1 MAKLIL
7 LDIDG
12 TLRDERFGVPES
24 IPKVLKLCKK
34 QHYNVGIC
42 TGRGVGMIQ
51 EDVKKLNI
59 QTLIAG
65 GGSYIAHG
73 GVIIKDESFDWRKIE
88 KIWNSILINETQI
101 ACSLESQDKIFMN
114 QSAVNILSEMNR
126 RKCERLTNEQRQYFE
141 QQQTIIYE
149 NNFKQFLARFYPIHK
164 ICLWCQPEDFQIVKD
179 IFGEEHIVLAQK
191 GRWEQYHYYEI
202 IKKGSN
208 KGNAIEE
215 LCRYM
220 EIAQKDTIA
229 FGDGKNDID
238 MFKSSGVGVA
248 MKNSDS
254 ELLIFADSVCE
265 TPMEDGI
272 YKELKRRS
280 LI

>member
-65 GGSYIAHG
+65 GGSYIAHE

-114 QSAVNILSEMNR
+114 QSAVNILS
-126 RKCERLTNEQRQYFE
+126 
-141 QQQTIIYE
+141 
-149 NNFKQFLARFYPIHK
+149 
-164 ICLWCQPEDFQIVKD
+164 
-179 IFGEEHIVLAQK
+179 
-191 GRWEQYHYYEI
+191 
-202 IKKGSN
+202 
-208 KGNAIEE
+208 
-215 LCRYM
+215 
-220 EIAQKDTIA
+220 
-229 FGDGKNDID
+229 
-238 MFKSSGVGVA
+238 
-248 MKNSDS
+248 
-254 ELLIFADSVCE
+254 
-265 TPMEDGI
+265 
-272 YKELKRRS
+272 
-280 LI
+280 

>member
-1 MAKLIL
+1 MTKLIL

-24 IPKVLKLCKK
+24 IPKVLNLCKK
-34 QHYNVGIC
+34 QHYNVGLC

-51 EDVKKLNI
+51 EDVRRLKI
-59 QTLIAG
+59 QTVIAG
-65 GGSYIAHG
+65 GGSYISHK
-73 GVIIKDESFDWRKIE
+73 GVIIKNESFDWNSIE
-88 KIWNSILINETQI
+88 QVWNSILINETQV
-101 ACSLESQDKIFMN
+101 ACSLESNEEIFMN
-114 QSAVNILSEMNR
+114 QGGADILNEMNR
-126 RKCERLTNEQRQYFE
+126 RKCERLTNEQRQYFK
-141 QQQTIIYE
+141 QGQAIIYE
-149 NNFKQFLARFYPIHK
+149 NNFKQFHAQLYPIHK
-164 ICLWCQPEDFQIVKD
+164 ICLWCQPDKFQEIKN
-179 IFGEEHIVLAQK
+179 ILGEQNVALAQ
-191 GRWEQYHYYEI
+191 GGNWEHYYYYEI

-220 EIAQKDTIA
+220 GIDPKDTIA

-238 MFKSSGVGVA
+238 MFKSSGIGVA
-248 MKNSDS
+248 MRNSDS
-254 ELLIFADSVCE
+254 ELVAFADSVCE

>member
-34 QHYNVGIC
+34 RHHKIGLC
-42 TGRGVGMIQ
+42 TGRGIGMIQ
-51 EDVKKLNI
+51 DDVKKLNI
-59 QTLIAG
+59 ETLIAG
-65 GGSYIAHG
+65 GGSYIFHE
-73 GVIIKDESFDWRKIE
+73 GVVIKDESFDWKNMD
-88 KIWNSILINETQI
+88 KFWNSLLMIETKI
-101 ACSLESQDKIFMN
+101 ACSLESNEKIFMN
-114 QSAVNILSEMNR
+114 QGAVDILNEMNR
-126 RKCERLTNEQRQYFE
+126 RKCKNLTNEQRQFFK
-141 QQQTIIYE
+141 QGQTIIYE
-149 NNFKQFLARFYPIHK
+149 NNFKQFHARLHPIHK
-164 ICLWCQPEDFQIVKD
+164 ICLWCQPDEFQKIKNIIGVQN
-179 IFGEEHIVLAQK
+179 IVLAQK
-191 GRWEQYHYYEI
+191 GNWGHYHYYEI

-208 KGNAIEE
+208 KGNAIEQ
-215 LCRYM
+215 LCEYM
-220 EIAQKDTIA
+220 EIDRKDTIA

-238 MFKSSGVGVA
+238 MFKSSGIGIA
-248 MKNSDS
+248 MRNSDA
-254 ELLIFADSVCE
+254 ELLTFADSVCE